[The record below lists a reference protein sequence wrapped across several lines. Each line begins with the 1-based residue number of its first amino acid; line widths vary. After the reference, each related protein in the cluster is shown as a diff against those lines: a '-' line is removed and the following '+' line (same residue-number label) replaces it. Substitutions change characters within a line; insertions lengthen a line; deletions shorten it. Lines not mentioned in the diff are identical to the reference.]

1 MYTYMEV
8 RCTRIRRLDVHVYG
22 RLDVHVYGRLDVHVY
37 GRLDVHVY
45 GKVRCTRIW
54 TYMGG

>member
-8 RCTRIRRLDVHVYG
+8 YTLDVHVYG

-37 GRLDVHVY
+37 G
-45 GKVRCTRIW
+45 
-54 TYMGG
+54 

>member
-8 RCTRIRRLDVHVYG
+8 RCTRIWRLDVHVYG

-37 GRLDVHVY
+37 GRLDVE
-45 GKVRCTRIW
+45 G
-54 TYMGG
+54 

>member
-1 MYTYMEV
+1 MYTYRLMYRYMEV
-8 RCTRIRRLDVHVYG
+8 RCTRRLDVHGVYG

-45 GKVRCTRIW
+45 G
-54 TYMGG
+54 G